1 VHEPEASHSLAD
13 DPWPIFRQ
21 GVREMLPAAP
31 AMAGWG
37 LVTGVAMAKSALT
50 TTQAVGLSL
59 IGYAGAAQ
67 LAALP
72 LMLAGAPVLVS
83 ILTAWMVNL
92 RFVIYSAAVRSSFRS
107 LSFWPRLCIGYL
119 LSDLAFVLYMRH
131 EDYWRESPFRGAYF
145 LGLSVGVYV
154 SWHLGS
160 LIGIVAANRIPDD
173 WGIGFVGTLALVALL
188 VPMWSAGRAPLVGG
202 LVASALGVICRD
214 WPLKSG
220 LVVAI
225 LAGVVCAVLVE
236 PRVDAR
242 LRDAV
247 R

>member
-1 VHEPEASHSLAD
+1 MSLSEAPHPTDEAC
-13 DPWPIFRQ
+13 WITFRQ
-21 GVREMLPAAP
+21 GLSDMLPAAP

-92 RFVIYSAAVRSSFRS
+92 RFVIYSAAIRPSFRS
-107 LSFWPRLCIGYL
+107 QPFWPRLCIGYL

-131 EDYWRESPFRGAYF
+131 ERHWHASPLRGAYF
-145 LGLSVGVYV
+145 LGLAVGVYV
-154 SWHLGS
+154 TWHVGS
-160 LIGIVAANRIPDD
+160 LMGIVAANRIPED
-173 WGIGFVGTLALVALL
+173 WGISFVGTLALVALL
-188 VPMWSAGRAPLVGG
+188 VPMWAVGRAPLVGG
-202 LVASALGVICRD
+202 LVASVLGVGCRH
-214 WPLKSG
+214 WPLKTG

-225 LAGVVCAVLVE
+225 VAGVASAVLVE
-236 PRVDAR
+236 PRTDQV
-242 LRDAV
+242 V
-247 R
+247 RGNPS